1 MEKIYRVGDLRSIIK
16 ESSKEFS
23 PVMGTNVEKD
33 NKKINDEAYA
43 EMTKAVKD
51 YDGGARNESKKKI
64 SYPDSD
70 NLGMQD
76 LEYDNI
82 NDDFKKRVR
91 AQMKGYTSAQAE
103 KEHKNDP
110 FGNAEFK
117 DVDNAKERHETLQK
131 GKLAAKKIGLTS
143 REIDPKD
150 FEKQSQ
156 SVFETKKM
164 CQIRFKNTVFMNEN
178 HMLSKVPDD
187 FKVEGKKFIMK
198 DKANNEF
205 IVEWAED
212 PKVIAKTK
220 INEQKNRIHE
230 LFNYTRSNSNTTSQ
244 SRLNEENNVSDM
256 INKARR
262 LMK

>member
-1 MEKIYRVGDLRSIIK
+1 MGRLYNVGELRGIIK
-16 ESSKEFS
+16 ESSKEFQ

-33 NKKINDEAYA
+33 NKKINNDAYA
-43 EMTKAVKD
+43 EMEKATKD
-51 YDGGARNESKKKI
+51 YDGGARNENKDKI
-64 SYPDSD
+64 TYPESD

-76 LEYDNI
+76 LEYDQI
-82 NDDFKKRVR
+82 NDAFKKRVR
-91 AQMKGYTSAQAE
+91 SQMKGYTSAEAE
-103 KEHKNDP
+103 KLHKKDP
-110 FGNAEFK
+110 FGNADFK
-117 DVDNAKERHETLQK
+117 EVENAKERHDAIQK
-131 GKLAAKKIGLTS
+131 GKLAAKTIGLTS

-205 IVEWAED
+205 IVEWSEE
-212 PKVIAKTK
+212 PKVYAKTR
-220 INEQKNRIHE
+220 INEQQKRIHE
-230 LFNYTRSNSNTTSQ
+230 LFHYKSGKSNTTST
-244 SRLNEENNVSDM
+244 SRLTEDKKVTDM
-256 INKARR
+256 LNRTR
-262 LMK
+262 QLMK